1 MYVLRAHIS
10 KTLNPIC
17 THTHT
22 HIYIYIYKKDVG
34 LGSRN
39 FCLEDV
45 IKLFMKVSRK
55 AGFVRIKNEK
65 KSSCVEIFWRNGQS
79 RSW

>member
-1 MYVLRAHIS
+1 MYTHIY
-10 KTLNPIC
+10 
-17 THTHT
+17 
-22 HIYIYIYKKDVG
+22 IYIYIYKKDVG

>member
-1 MYVLRAHIS
+1 MYVLRAHIN

-17 THTHT
+17 VY
-22 HIYIYIYKKDVG
+22 IYIYIYKKDVG

-65 KSSCVEIFWRNGQS
+65 KSSSVEIFWRNGQS

>member
-1 MYVLRAHIS
+1 M
-10 KTLNPIC
+10 
-17 THTHT
+17 
-22 HIYIYIYKKDVG
+22 DVG